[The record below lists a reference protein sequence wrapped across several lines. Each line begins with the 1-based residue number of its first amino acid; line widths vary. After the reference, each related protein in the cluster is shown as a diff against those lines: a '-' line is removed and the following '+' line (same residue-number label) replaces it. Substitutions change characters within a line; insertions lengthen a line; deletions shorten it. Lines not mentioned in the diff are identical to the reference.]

1 MENNLYILKVTNF
14 EGKSLIKLGYSNN
27 IKSRLDVY
35 YVHNPFI
42 QKIGT
47 YYRKDAYAFEKWFH
61 KNNISIYRNEWYCE
75 SFLEQMLDS
84 IYNETSYDYL
94 KYSKLNEFEEF
105 EGFKRC
111 YKCFEI
117 KSILEFN
124 KDITKIDNLSGDCKT
139 CKSIRNKKYRNKN
152 K

>member
-1 MENNLYILKVTNF
+1 MKDNLYILKVTNSD
-14 EGKSLIKLGYSNN
+14 GKSLIKLGYSSD
-27 IKSRLDVY
+27 IKIRLDSY
-35 YVHNPFI
+35 YSHNPFTEI
-42 QKIGT
+42 IGT
-47 YYRKDAYAFEKWFH
+47 YYREDACAFEKWFH

-75 SFLEQMLDS
+75 SFLEKILND
-84 IYNETSYDYL
+84 IYNEHSYDYL

-105 EGFKRC
+105 KGFKKC

-117 KSILEFN
+117 KSISEFN
-124 KDITKIDNLSGDCKT
+124 KDVTKLDNLSGDCRS